1 MTLKKPTQPLPS
13 RFVFEKRGFSASVI
27 DNLLDNR
34 TQLMSCSTVANPTH
48 MDHPVGNSL
57 LFVSTEDGLRTDMV
71 SCVLPT
77 DTIMECC
84 FGYFIRFGS
93 LAKRHCTR
101 FYYFDCTTNHFWVV
115 LSTFCL

>member
-1 MTLKKPTQPLPS
+1 
-13 RFVFEKRGFSASVI
+13 
-27 DNLLDNR
+27 
-34 TQLMSCSTVANPTH
+34 MSCTTVANPTH

-57 LFVSTEDGLRTDMV
+57 LFVSIEDGLRIDMV

-84 FGYFIRFGS
+84 FGYIIRFGS

-101 FYYFDCTTNHFWVV
+101 FYYFDCATNHFWVV
-115 LSTFCL
+115 LLMFCL